1 MWQQNIKPDVIS
13 STTGVPMR
21 TLSRYAL
28 SWKSGQDARTQMGP
42 QRSLPIALENDLV
55 SWVISMQASGF
66 PVTRYYIIL
75 KACVMCRVLSI
86 PYVTDGWYNRFIACH
101 PILTTRTAQVIS
113 RVRNATDINDIG
125 NLFNVML
132 YPVIT
137 YKMDAT
143 LQACCGCQGLKQR
156 LSNTLSAAFHMTYVA
171 CVSAA
176 GFVVPPGQR
185 VNMQVAEALGPTYV
199 VASESGFINRTIFQL
214 WLAMFASS
222 VPASVERPL
231 LLTLDG
237 YDGRFSNEIY
247 EEAKKLGIIILCL
260 PANATHLL
268 QPLDVAVFGPLKRR
282 MKKYIF
288 SYMVEVYSCCL
299 SKDVAISLARKSWDV
314 AVTSSNCVS
323 GFKTCDLFPL
333 SLPSMKQRYEKFKH
347 GGVKAQ
353 TKYDTSWVQHQ
364 PRIRQEI
371 LVIPPVPDKRTSRR
385 KNTVNVS
392 NKIATGTDIM
402 SELSKPPKRR
412 RTV

>member
-1 MWQQNIKPDVIS
+1 M
-13 STTGVPMR
+13 
-21 TLSRYAL
+21 
-28 SWKSGQDARTQMGP
+28 
-42 QRSLPIALENDLV
+42 
-55 SWVISMQASGF
+55 
-66 PVTRYYIIL
+66 
-75 KACVMCRVLSI
+75 MCRVLSI
-86 PYVTDGWYNRFIACH
+86 PYVTDGWYNRFIARH
-101 PILTTRTAQVIS
+101 PILTTRTAQVTS
-113 RVRNATDINDIG
+113 RVRNATDINDIS

-132 YPVIT
+132 RHVIT

-143 LQACCGCQGLKQR
+143 RVLNMDESGYLIHSKSKRVVAVKGSSNVW
-156 LSNTLSAAFHMTYVA
+156 SNTLSAAFHMTYVA

-176 GFVVPPGQR
+176 GFVVPPLFIIPGQR

-222 VPASVERPL
+222 VPASVDRPL

-237 YDGRFSNEIY
+237 YGGHFSNEIY
-247 EEAKKLGIIILCL
+247 EEVNNLGIIVVCL

-282 MKKYIF
+282 IKKDIF
-288 SYMVEVYSCCL
+288 SYMVEVNSCSL
-299 SKDVAISLARKSWDV
+299 SMDVAISLARKCWDV
-314 AVTSSNCVS
+314 AVTSSNCIS
-323 GFKTCDLFPL
+323 GFKRCGLFPL
-333 SLPSMKQRYEKFKH
+333 SLPSMKQRYERFKH

-371 LVIPPVPDKRTSRR
+371 LAIPPVPDKPTSRR
-385 KNTVNVS
+385 KKAVNVR
-392 NKIATGTDIM
+392 NRIATGTDIV